1 MKNLARLLDSLTAQ
15 TIGIDALEVIL
26 VNDASTDETLDKL
39 LAFEKQYESSV
50 IAVNLEQ
57 NRKKSGAGNVGLLYA
72 SGEAVSEI

>member
-50 IAVNLEQ
+50 IVVNLEQ
-57 NRKKSGAGNVGLLYA
+57 NRKQGGAGNVGLLYA
-72 SGEAVSEI
+72 SGEDVSGI

>member
-57 NRKKSGAGNVGLLYA
+57 NRKQGGAGNVGLLYA
-72 SGEAVSEI
+72 SGEAVSGI

>member
-26 VNDASTDETLDKL
+26 VNDTSTDETLDKL

-57 NRKKSGAGNVGLLYA
+57 NRKQGGAGNVGLLYA
-72 SGEAVSEI
+72 SGEAVSGI